1 MGEFMSC
8 HRTQT
13 DLGSDVAVEEEPDGA
28 GALDVGGDSD
38 EQDPDGHQEGDRG
51 PEKDGVELEL
61 QRELGRELQ
70 DQCRRLGESIQ
81 RQQQQHSSPSY
92 CLSQ

>member
-1 MGEFMSC
+1 MSC